1 MHNNRKT
8 KIRRALGLKQN
19 IVQQLSCM
27 LHEVA
32 MRWARVVPGENDI
45 VIFLIELKEVEI
57 KLSMQV

>member
-32 MRWARVVPGENDI
+32 MRWERVVPGENDI
-45 VIFLIELKEVEI
+45 VIFLIELKDVEI
-57 KLSMQV
+57 KLSIQV